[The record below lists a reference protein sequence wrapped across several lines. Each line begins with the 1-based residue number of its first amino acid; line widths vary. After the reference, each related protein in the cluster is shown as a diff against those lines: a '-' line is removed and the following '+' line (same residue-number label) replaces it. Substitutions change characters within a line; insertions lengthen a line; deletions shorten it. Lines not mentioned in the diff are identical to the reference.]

1 VTAIGFEGIMLTP
14 LAGLPSLPDVQ
25 WQLILIPL
33 ITGVIGYGT
42 NWIAIRL
49 LFYPTDFVG
58 ISMPGLKELAPALPR
73 KMQQIPG
80 VVEGRVGW
88 QGIIPSRSARM
99 GTIAAEKG
107 IAKIGSEAEF
117 YERFDP
123 DRIATHIVTE
133 SHEEVRELTAE
144 VIEAEYPELWH
155 SAPES
160 SREFIHARVE
170 DRFPHI
176 AEEITEKIG
185 DHINELLDIN
195 QMIATHLDE
204 NPELINRIF
213 LEVGDRELKFIVN
226 SGFYIGTFLGLFS
239 IPLFLYI
246 DAWWVL
252 PACGVAVGYLTN
264 WIALNIIFRPIE
276 EYKIGPVRLQG
287 LFIKRQP
294 TAAEKYAEVVAD
306 EVVTIGNVADNLMH
320 GSQSDRTRKMI
331 RDAIRPEVDRS
342 VGLAAPIIR
351 MTTGDEQYER
361 LREAFAEESVD
372 QTIEPLQ
379 DPEFNEERSEA
390 IEGWMAER
398 ITQLPPEGFVEL
410 LRPAF
415 EEDEWMLILLGA
427 VLGFVAGCIQLLVVT
442 V

>member
-1 VTAIGFEGIMLTP
+1 MLLTGV
-14 LAGLPSLPDVQ
+14 AAVVSLPDVQ
-25 WQLILIPL
+25 WRLLSIPL
-33 ITGVIGYGT
+33 ITGLIGYGT

-58 ISMPGLKELAPALPR
+58 ISMPGLKQVAPALPR
-73 KMQQIPG
+73 KLQQIPG

-107 IAKIGSEAEF
+107 IAKIGTESEF

-133 SHEEVRELTAE
+133 SREEIRELTTE
-144 VIEAEYPELWH
+144 VIESEYPELWNN
-155 SAPES
+155 APEPA
-160 SREFIHARVE
+160 REFIHARVE
-170 DRFPHI
+170 DRFPRI
-176 AEEITEKIG
+176 AEDITETIG
-185 DHINELLDIN
+185 ENIDELLDIN
-195 QMIATHLDE
+195 QMIAGHLDR
-204 NPELINRIF
+204 NPELINQIF

-246 DAWWVL
+246 DRWWVL

-276 EYKIGPVRLQG
+276 EYKFGPLRLQG

-294 TAAEKYAEVVAD
+294 TAAAKYAEIVAD
-306 EVVTIGNVADNLMH
+306 EVVTIGNVADNLIH

-351 MTTGDEQYER
+351 MAAGDEQYER
-361 LREAFAEESVD
+361 LRETFAEESVD
-372 QTIEPLQ
+372 QTIGPLQ
-379 DPEFNEERSEA
+379 DPEFNDERSAA
-390 IEGWMAER
+390 IEGWMTER
-398 ITQLPPEGFVEL
+398 IRQLPPEGFVEL

-427 VLGFVAGCIQLLVVT
+427 VLGFVAGWLQLLVVNT
-442 V
+442 L

>member
-1 VTAIGFEGIMLTP
+1 MLLSDVATAV
-14 LAGLPSLPDVQ
+14 SLPDVQ
-25 WQLILIPL
+25 WRLLSIPL
-33 ITGVIGYGT
+33 ITGLIGYGT
-42 NWIAIRL
+42 NWIAIRM
-49 LFYPTDFVG
+49 LFYPTDFIGV
-58 ISMPGLKELAPALPR
+58 SMPGLRQLAPALPR
-73 KMQQIPG
+73 KLQQIPG

-107 IAKIGSEAEF
+107 IAKIGTEAEF

-123 DRIATHIVTE
+123 DRIASHIVTE
-133 SHEEVRELTAE
+133 SREEVRQMTTE
-144 VIEAEYPELWH
+144 VIQSEYPELWRN
-155 SAPES
+155 APEVT
-160 SREFIHARVE
+160 REFIHARVE

-185 DHINELLDIN
+185 ENIDELLDIN
-195 QMIATHLDE
+195 QMIAGHLDR
-204 NPELINRIF
+204 NPELINQIF

-226 SGFYIGTFLGLFS
+226 SGFYVGTFLGLFS

-246 DAWWVL
+246 DKWWVL

-264 WIALNIIFRPIE
+264 YIALYIIFRPIK
-276 EYKIGPVRLQG
+276 EYKIGPIRLQG

-294 TAAEKYAEVVAD
+294 TAAAKYAEIVAD
-306 EVVTIGNVADNLMH
+306 EVVTIGNVAENLIH

-351 MTTGDEQYER
+351 MTAGDQQYER
-361 LREAFAEESVD
+361 LRETFAEESVD
-372 QTIEPLQ
+372 QTIGPLK
-379 DPEFNEERSEA
+379 DPEFNDERSEA

-398 ITQLPPEGFVEL
+398 IRNLPPEGFVEL

-427 VLGFVAGCIQLLVVT
+427 VLGFVAGWLQLLVVT
-442 V
+442 TV

>member
-1 VTAIGFEGIMLTP
+1 MV
-14 LAGLPSLPDVQ
+14 SVQ
-25 WQLILIPL
+25 FIQVLSQFDWQLLLIPL
-33 ITGVIGYGT
+33 ITGFIGYGT
-42 NWIAIRL
+42 NWVAIRM
-49 LFYPTDFVG
+49 LFYPTDFIG
-58 ISMPGLKELAPALPR
+58 IRMPGLKQIAPTLPR
-73 KMQQIPG
+73 RIQQIPG
-80 VVEGRVGW
+80 VVEGRLGW

-107 IAKIGSEAEF
+107 IAKIGTEAEF

-123 DRIATHIVTE
+123 DRIATHIVAESTDEIRQLTVDIITE
-133 SHEEVRELTAE
+133 
-144 VIEAEYPELWH
+144 EYPELWR
-155 SAPES
+155 SAPEPTK
-160 SREFIHARVE
+160 EFILSRVE
-170 DRFPHI
+170 DRLPRV
-176 AEEITEKIG
+176 ADDITDKIG
-185 DHINELLDIN
+185 ENIDELLDIN
-195 QMIATHLDE
+195 QMIAGHLDE
-204 NPELINRIF
+204 NPHLINRIF

-239 IPLFLYI
+239 IPLFLFI
-246 DAWWVL
+246 DRWWVL

-276 EYKIGPVRLQG
+276 ERRIGPFRLQG

-294 TAAEKYAEVVAD
+294 NAAEKYAEIVAE
-306 EVVTIGNVADNLMH
+306 EVVTIGNVAKNLIH

-351 MTTGDEQYER
+351 MTSGDEQYER
-361 LREAFAEESVD
+361 LRETFAEEGVE

-379 DPEFNEERSEA
+379 DPEFNDERSEA
-390 IEGWMAER
+390 IEGWMAEQ
-398 ITQLPPEGFVEL
+398 IKQLPPEGFVEL

-427 VLGFVAGCIQLLVVT
+427 VLGFVAGLIQLLVVT
-442 V
+442 AL

>member
-1 VTAIGFEGIMLTP
+1 MLTVI
-14 LAGLPSLPDVQ
+14 ASAVSSLPALQ
-25 WQLILIPL
+25 WRLLAIPL
-33 ITGVIGYGT
+33 ITGLIGYGT
-42 NWIAIRL
+42 NWVAIRL

-58 ISMPGLKELAPALPR
+58 VSIPGLKELAPTLPR
-73 KMQQIPG
+73 RIQQIPG

-107 IAKIGSEAEF
+107 IAKIGTEAEF

-123 DRIATHIVTE
+123 DRIAAHIVTE
-133 SHEEVRELTAE
+133 SREEIRDLTAD
-144 VIEAEYPELWH
+144 VIESEYPELWH
-155 SAPES
+155 NMPES
-160 SREFIHARVE
+160 TREFIHARVE
-170 DRFPHI
+170 DRLPRI
-176 AEEITEKIG
+176 AEQITDSIG
-185 DHINELLDIN
+185 THIDELLDIN
-195 QMIATHLDE
+195 RMIADHLDE
-204 NPELINRIF
+204 HPDLINRIF
-213 LEVGDRELKFIVN
+213 LEVGDRELTFIVN
-226 SGFYIGTFLGLFS
+226 SGLYIGTFLGVFS

-252 PACGVAVGYLTN
+252 PACGIAVGYLTN
-264 WIALNIIFRPIE
+264 WIALNIIFRPIR
-276 EYKIGPVRLQG
+276 EYRIGPLRLQG

-294 TAAEKYAEVVAD
+294 TAAEKYAEIVAD
-306 EVVTIGNVADNLMH
+306 EIVTIGNIADNLMH

-361 LREAFAEESVD
+361 LREAFAEESVE
-372 QTIEPLQ
+372 QTIDPLQ
-379 DPEFNEERSEA
+379 DPEFNAERSEA
-390 IEGWMAER
+390 IEGWMADR
-398 ITQLPPEGFVEL
+398 IKRLPPEGFVEL

-427 VLGFVAGCIQLLVVT
+427 VLGFVAGWLQLLVVNAL
-442 V
+442 

>member
-1 VTAIGFEGIMLTP
+1 MTLSIVSGV
-14 LAGLPSLPDVQ
+14 PSLPDVQ
-25 WQLILIPL
+25 WQLVLIPL

-42 NWIAIRL
+42 NWVAIRL

-58 ISMPGLKELAPALPR
+58 LSLPGLKALAPALPR
-73 KMQQIPG
+73 KIQQIPG

-107 IAKIGSEAEF
+107 IAKIGTESEF

-133 SHEEVRELTAE
+133 SREEIRDLTDE
-144 VIEAEYPELWH
+144 VIRSEYPELWRN
-155 SAPES
+155 APES
-160 SREFIHARVE
+160 TKEFIHARVE
-170 DRFPHI
+170 DRFPHV
-176 AEEITEKIG
+176 AEEITAQIG
-185 DHINELLDIN
+185 ENIDELLDIN
-195 QMIATHLDE
+195 QMIATHLDR
-204 NPELINRIF
+204 NPHLINRIF
-213 LEVGDRELKFIVN
+213 LEVGDRELSFIVN

-276 EYKIGPVRLQG
+276 EYKIGPFRLQG

-294 TAAEKYAEVVAD
+294 TAAEKYAEIVAD

-351 MTTGDEQYER
+351 MTTGNEQYER

-372 QTIEPLQ
+372 QTIDPLH
-379 DPEFNEERSEA
+379 DPEFNDERSDA

-398 ITQLPPEGFVEL
+398 ITRLPPEGFVEL

>member
-1 VTAIGFEGIMLTP
+1 MLLSDVATAV
-14 LAGLPSLPDVQ
+14 SLPDVQ
-25 WQLILIPL
+25 WRLLSIPL
-33 ITGVIGYGT
+33 ITGLIGYGT
-42 NWIAIRL
+42 NWIAIRM

-58 ISMPGLKELAPALPR
+58 VSMPGLRQLAPALPR
-73 KMQQIPG
+73 KLQQIPG

-107 IAKIGSEAEF
+107 IAKIGTEAEF

-123 DRIATHIVTE
+123 DRIASHIVTE
-133 SHEEVRELTAE
+133 SREEVRQMTTE
-144 VIEAEYPELWH
+144 VIQSEYPELWRN
-155 SAPES
+155 APEVT
-160 SREFIHARVE
+160 REFIHARVE

-185 DHINELLDIN
+185 ENIDELLDIN
-195 QMIATHLDE
+195 QMIAGHLDR
-204 NPELINRIF
+204 NPELINQIF

-226 SGFYIGTFLGLFS
+226 SGFYVGTFLGLFS

-246 DAWWVL
+246 DKWWVL

-264 WIALNIIFRPIE
+264 YIALYIIFRPIK
-276 EYKIGPVRLQG
+276 EYKIGPIRLQG
-287 LFIKRQP
+287 LFIRRQP
-294 TAAEKYAEVVAD
+294 TAAAKYAEIVAD
-306 EVVTIGNVADNLMH
+306 EVVTIGNVAENLIH

-351 MTTGDEQYER
+351 MTAGDQQYER
-361 LREAFAEESVD
+361 LRETFAEESVD
-372 QTIEPLQ
+372 QTIGPLK
-379 DPEFNEERSEA
+379 DPEFNDERSEA

-398 ITQLPPEGFVEL
+398 IRNLPPEGFVEL

-427 VLGFVAGCIQLLVVT
+427 VLGFVAGWLQLLVVT
-442 V
+442 TV

>member
-1 VTAIGFEGIMLTP
+1 
-14 LAGLPSLPDVQ
+14 
-25 WQLILIPL
+25 
-33 ITGVIGYGT
+33 
-42 NWIAIRL
+42 
-49 LFYPTDFVG
+49 
-58 ISMPGLKELAPALPR
+58 MPGLKEIAPALPR
-73 KMQQIPG
+73 KFQHIPG
-80 VVEGRVGW
+80 VDEGRVGW

-107 IAKIGSEAEF
+107 IAKIGTESEF

-133 SHEEVRELTAE
+133 SREEVRELTAE
-144 VIEAEYPELWH
+144 IIESEYPELWR
-155 SAPES
+155 STPGS
-160 SREFIHARVE
+160 TQEFIHARVE

-176 AEEITEKIG
+176 AENITTKIG

-195 QMIATHLDE
+195 QMIATHLDR

-276 EYKIGPVRLQG
+276 PYKIGPFRLQG

-379 DPEFNEERSEA
+379 DPEFNAERSEA
-390 IEGWMAER
+390 IEGWMADR
-398 ITQLPPEGFVEL
+398 VTQLQPDGFVEL